1 MVSRGCRSAV
11 GGAGGGPRALRS
23 LPGMGGPKM
32 RVQSEAGELS
42 RVGSH
47 EASGLEAGCSS
58 PGRQDG
64 VPDGLD
70 GDASCSRSGGLGG

>member
-1 MVSRGCRSAV
+1 
-11 GGAGGGPRALRS
+11 
-23 LPGMGGPKM
+23 MGGPKM

-70 GDASCSRSGGLGG
+70 GGRFLQQKWRTWGVMAEAGMWEASVQA